1 MTPNVKPK
9 LVFAL
14 AKQKR
19 LEKKQSNTPRNKKSL
34 NIQIEQLKKQI
45 NKLLLEKKLDKKQID
60 ELKQEL
66 KDLQRRYNELDD
78 ESISSGPF
86 GKY

>member
-19 LEKKQSNTPRNKKSL
+19 LDKKQSNTPRNKKSL

>member
-1 MTPNVKPK
+1 MMPNVKPK
-9 LVFAL
+9 TVFAL

-19 LEKKQSNTPRNKKSL
+19 LDKKQSNTSRNKKNL

-45 NKLLLEKKLDKKQID
+45 NKLLLEKKLDKKQIE
-60 ELKQEL
+60 ELKKEL
-66 KDLQRRYNELDD
+66 KDLQKRYNELDD

>member
-9 LVFAL
+9 SVFAL
-14 AKQKR
+14 ARQKR
-19 LEKKQSNTPRNKKSL
+19 LDKKQSNTSRNKKNL

-45 NKLLLEKKLDKKQID
+45 NKLLLEKKLDKKQIE

-66 KDLQRRYNELDD
+66 KDLQKRYNELDD
-78 ESISSGPF
+78 DSVPNFSFSR
-86 GKY
+86 Y

>member
-19 LEKKQSNTPRNKKSL
+19 LDKKQSNTPRNKKSL

-66 KDLQRRYNELDD
+66 KDLQKRYNELDD

>member
-1 MTPNVKPK
+1 MMPNVKPK
-9 LVFAL
+9 TVFAL

-19 LEKKQSNTPRNKKSL
+19 LDKKQSNTPRNKKSL

-78 ESISSGPF
+78 DSVPNFSFSR
-86 GKY
+86 Y

>member
-9 LVFAL
+9 IVFAL
-14 AKQKR
+14 ARQKR
-19 LEKKQSNTPRNKKSL
+19 LEKKQLRVYGNKKSIDL
-34 NIQIEQLKKQI
+34 KINQLKKQI
-45 NKLLLEKKLDKKQID
+45 NKLLLEKRLDKKQIE

>member
-9 LVFAL
+9 TVFAL

-19 LEKKQSNTPRNKKSL
+19 LDKKQSNTPRNKKNL

>member
-9 LVFAL
+9 TVFAL

-19 LEKKQSNTPRNKKSL
+19 LDKKQSNTPRNKKSL